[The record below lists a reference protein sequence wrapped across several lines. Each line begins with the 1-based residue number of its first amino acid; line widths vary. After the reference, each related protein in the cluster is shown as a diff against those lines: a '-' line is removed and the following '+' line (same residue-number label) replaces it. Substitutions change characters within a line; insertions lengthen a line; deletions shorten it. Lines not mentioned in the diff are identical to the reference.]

1 MLIQLTEVVARIDAT
16 EGELI
21 AWAKQGWIRPTKE
34 DDGLWFD
41 DADVARVQ
49 LIIDLRRDMA
59 VNDEAVPVILRL
71 LDQIY
76 GLRRML
82 GTLGDAIQDL
92 PEDLRSELESH
103 LGRPPKL

>member
-16 EGELI
+16 EGELV
-21 AWAKQGWIRPTKE
+21 AWVNQGWIRPAKE
-34 DDGLWFD
+34 DDGFWFD
-41 DADVARVQ
+41 DADVARIQ

-71 LDQIY
+71 LDQVY

-82 GTLGDAIQDL
+82 GNLGDAIQEL
-92 PEDLRSELESH
+92 PDELRREVVSH
-103 LGRPPKL
+103 LGRPPKP